1 MEAFIAREN
10 IKRFKA
16 QLRSTEDDAQKATLR
31 NLLEEEERHLQHII
45 DARHAAKMIEK
56 LS

>member
-16 QLRSTEDDAQKATLR
+16 QLRSTEDEAQKATLR

-45 DARHAAKMIEK
+45 DARHAAG
-56 LS
+56 

>member
-10 IKRFKA
+10 IKRFNA
-16 QLRSTEDDAQKATLR
+16 QLRSTEDEAQKAMLR

-45 DARHAAKMIEK
+45 DARHAAR
-56 LS
+56 